1 MSAQLGV
8 WQSRTLRRWGA
19 RAKQQQGISL
29 LQASILSGRT
39 KRATAATSRNLI
51 VGVSAGSVLKGKK
64 MGGPTTAA
72 VASYD
77 AVRRLMHAHEYEL
90 FKIP

>member
-1 MSAQLGV
+1 MSAQLAA

-29 LQASILSGRT
+29 LQAILSGRT
-39 KRATAATSRNLI
+39 KRATAATSRNY
-51 VGVSAGSVLKGKK
+51 GVSAGSILKGKK

-90 FKIP
+90 FKIQ